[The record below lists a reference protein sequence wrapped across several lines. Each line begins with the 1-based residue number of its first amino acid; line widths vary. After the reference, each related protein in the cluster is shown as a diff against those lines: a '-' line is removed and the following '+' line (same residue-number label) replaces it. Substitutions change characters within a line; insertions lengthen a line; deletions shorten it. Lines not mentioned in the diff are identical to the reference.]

1 MEGEL
6 TSILPNNIF
15 HYKVDEMYKNL
26 INYSFLDQVRIAN
39 DFCFYLNKIIKRE
52 RKYSPYNQNLYYPIL
67 KANTVT
73 FAYEYPTTN
82 NLLNKINYNTNNKYG
97 FKTIKDLIDKVPDLK
112 CLVIISRYI
121 NKSFIMIYGKYYYS
135 KANPEINCYQ
145 SFKPKDGIVHP
156 TSCTIALRYIN
167 DIEPCK
173 LMDLYNINL
182 SLAKFKNKK
191 KLYLRDFNY
200 FIDILNEHIL
210 LPDFQYKIIGL

>member
-26 INYSFLDQVRIAN
+26 IDYSFLDQVRIAN
-39 DFCFYLNKIIKRE
+39 NFYLYLLKIIKKE
-52 RKYSPYNQNLYYPIL
+52 NKYSPYNQNLFYPIL

-73 FAYEYPTTN
+73 FPYDYQTTN

-97 FKTIKDLIDKVPDLK
+97 FKTRNDLIDEVPDLK

-121 NKSFIMIYGKYYYS
+121 NKSFVRIYGKYYYS
-135 KANPEINCYQ
+135 KTNPEINCYQ
-145 SFKPKDGIVHP
+145 SFKPKDGIIHP

-182 SLAKFKNKK
+182 SLAKFKNRK